1 MLAINQDVQER
12 VYEEICAN
20 VRDIDSLD
28 YDACSKLD
36 YMERTIK
43 ETMRLFPLAQGVLR
57 ETEDNVQLTKC
68 TLPKGTLLML
78 SIYKM
83 HRSEEIWGPKAN
95 EFDPDRFSAESMV
108 GRHPFA
114 YLPFSA
120 GPRNCIGAKYAMV
133 SMKMMLCHTLM
144 AFKLSTSIKM
154 SDIILK
160 FEVLSKMDNKC
171 LVKLDRRQSLT
182 CAHTLK
188 FV

>member
-1 MLAINQDVQER
+1 MLSTLLMLAINQDIQER

-20 VRDIDSLD
+20 VRDIDHLD
-28 YDACSKLD
+28 YDALTKMD

-43 ETMRLFPLAQGVLR
+43 ETMRLFPLVQGVLR
-57 ETEDNVQLTKC
+57 ETDDNVQLTEC
-68 TLPKGTLLML
+68 ILPKGTLLFL
-78 SIYKM
+78 GIFKM
-83 HRSEEIWGPKAN
+83 HRSEEIWGPTAN
-95 EFDPDRFSAESMV
+95 EFDPDRFLPESMV

-144 AFKLSTSIKM
+144 AFKLSTSLKM

-160 FEVLSKMDNKC
+160 FEVLLKMDNKC
-171 LVKLDRRQSLT
+171 LVKLDRRQ
-182 CAHTLK
+182 
-188 FV
+188 